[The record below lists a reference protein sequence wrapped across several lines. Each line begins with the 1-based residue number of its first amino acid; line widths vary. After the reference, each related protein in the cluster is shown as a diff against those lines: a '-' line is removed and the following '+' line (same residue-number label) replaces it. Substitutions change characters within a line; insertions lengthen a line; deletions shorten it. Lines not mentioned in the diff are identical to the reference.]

1 MKAPVKP
8 DWFAVMFSVPRP
20 MTLVPGP
27 PLVIVLARLMTAS
40 AATALKLVLLTV
52 EMPPVRMRVAPEAAP
67 IVAPTPEDWVM
78 SPEKVLLPL
87 REKSTPLPSM
97 PVPPF
102 AVGMVKALATVT
114 PPVSS

>member
-27 PLVIVLARLMTAS
+27 PPVIVLARLMTAS
-40 AATALKLVLLTV
+40 AATALKLVLLEV
-52 EMPPVRMRVAPEAAP
+52 VMPPERVRVAPEAAP
-67 IVAPTPEDWVM
+67 TVAATPEDWVM

-87 REKSTPLPSM
+87 KEKSTPFPSM
-97 PVPPF
+97 PLPPL
-102 AVGMVKALATVT
+102 ATERVRALATDT
-114 PPVSS
+114 LPVSS